1 MFSIPS
7 QPSPDVTPQR
17 SLHSPVSGMA
27 ARTIRLLLGG
37 LASFVFLSTAA
48 AQIQVNISLSRNLYM
63 IYEPV
68 ICTVSIT
75 NLAGQELLLADTPKD
90 KWFGFQVETLS
101 GRPLP
106 TVQND
111 YRNEPLSIGPGQ
123 TIRRSVNLTPL
134 YPITEFGSYRIR
146 ASIFVSALNRYFS
159 SSPLSMEVT
168 EGRVLWEQTVG
179 VPPDSGLPGKNRTY
193 TLLTHRLPSSTR
205 LYLRVR
211 DEDRGIVYSTT
222 QLGRFLSFGTPEVK
236 LDRRNEIHIIHNMA
250 PKEFLYSHFGLDGKV
265 RKQVAYQDWGS
276 RPVLVPTTDGGISV
290 VGGTAYDPK
299 ATPPERQLPGL
310 GDRPVPVPGPNATP
324 TPKKQDSRPENLLSR

>member
-1 MFSIPS
+1 MFSTPS

-17 SLHSPVSGMA
+17 SLHSPVSGLT
-27 ARTIRLLLGG
+27 ARAIRLLLGG
-37 LASFVFLSTAA
+37 LASFVFFSTAA

-75 NLAGQELLLADTPKD
+75 NLAGRELLLADTPKD

-106 TVQND
+106 TVQNE

-179 VPPDSGLPGKNRTY
+179 VPLDSGLPGKNRTY

-265 RKQVAYQDWGS
+265 RKQLAYQDWGS

>member
-1 MFSIPS
+1 MFSTQS
-7 QPSPDVTPQR
+7 HPSPAVILLR
-17 SLHSPVSGMA
+17 SLPERACSIIAV
-27 ARTIRLLLGG
+27 RLLLVG
-37 LASFVFLSTAA
+37 LACFVFLSTAA

-75 NLAGQELLLADTPKD
+75 NLAGQELRLADTPKD
-90 KWFGFQVETLS
+90 KWFGFQVETMS

-106 TVQND
+106 TVQSG
-111 YRNEPLSIGPGQ
+111 YRNEPLTIGPGQ

-146 ASIFVSALNRYFS
+146 ASIFVPELNRYFS

-179 VPPDSGLPGKNRTY
+179 VPPDKGLPGKDRTY

-211 DEDRGIVYSTT
+211 DKERGIVYATT
-222 QLGRFLSFGTPEVK
+222 QLGRFLSFGNPEVR
-236 LDRRNEIHIIHNMA
+236 LDRSNEIHIIHNMA

-265 RKQVAYQDWGS
+265 RKQQAYQDWGS

-310 GDRPVPVPGPNATP
+310 GDRPVPVPAPGATP
-324 TPKKQDSRPENLLSR
+324 TPKREDSRPENLLSR

>member
-1 MFSIPS
+1 MMRQQS
-7 QPSPDVTPQR
+7 
-17 SLHSPVSGMA
+17 SLPCSNG
-27 ARTIRLLLGG
+27 RLAYALRLWLGG
-37 LASFVFLSTAA
+37 LACFAFLSSAV
-48 AQIQVNISLSRNLYM
+48 AQVQVNISLSRNLYM

-75 NLAGQELLLADTPKD
+75 NLAGQELQLADTPRD
-90 KWFGFQVETLS
+90 KWFGFQVETMS

-106 TVQND
+106 SVQES
-111 YRNEPLSIGPGQ
+111 YRNEPLTIGPGQ

-146 ASIFVSALNRYFS
+146 ASIFVPALNRYFS
-159 SSPLSMEVT
+159 SSPMSLEVT
-168 EGRVLWEQTVG
+168 EGRALWEQTVG
-179 VPPDSGLPGKNRTY
+179 VPPDAGLPGKTRTY

-211 DEDRGIVYSTT
+211 DEERGIVYSTT
-222 QLGRFLSFGTPEVK
+222 QLGRFLSYGNPEVR
-236 LDRRNEIHIIHNMA
+236 LDRGNEIHIIHNMA

-265 RKQVAYQDWGS
+265 RKQQAYQDWGT

-310 GDRPVPVPGPNATP
+310 GDRPVPVPAAGATP
-324 TPKKQDSRPENLLSR
+324 TPKKENSRPENLLSR

>member
-1 MFSIPS
+1 MPRRSRYSFFV
-7 QPSPDVTPQR
+7 SPAPMVR
-17 SLHSPVSGMA
+17 ALIFGGMA
-27 ARTIRLLLGG
+27 CLALLTT
-37 LASFVFLSTAA
+37 AS

-75 NLAGQELLLADTPKD
+75 NLAGQELQLADTPKD
-90 KWFGFQVETLS
+90 KWFGFQVETLD

-106 TVQND
+106 TSQD
-111 YRNEPLSIGPGQ
+111 GYRNEPLTIGAGQ

-134 YPITEFGSYRIR
+134 YPITEFGSYRVR
-146 ASIFVSALNRYFS
+146 ASIFVPALNRYFS
-159 SSPLSMEVT
+159 SSPLSLEVT
-168 EGRVLWEQTVG
+168 EGRALWQQTVG

-222 QLGRFLSFGTPEVK
+222 QLGRFLSFGSPEVR
-236 LDRRNEIHIIHNMA
+236 LDRGNEIHIIHNMA

-265 RKQVAYQDWGS
+265 RKQQAYQDWGT

-310 GDRPVPVPGPNATP
+310 GDRPVPVPAPAATP
-324 TPKKQDSRPENLLSR
+324 TPKKQDARPENLLSR